1 MHMRKFPW
9 YTPESTY
16 VCTVCRP
23 AGKHTQGHTRLLS
36 QNDRATNTRQNVT
49 DILTL
54 YHPVWLTHSCFST
67 YTLPWRYT
75 LHKTPRHTHT
85 LRLHSLGACLVSLG
99 TTGSHS
105 SNLLTCYSCRLWAE
119 RAQTVLQTRAQWL
132 SARPP
137 QDQEGLQLRSHHA
150 GQSPQHT
157 TADGSGH
164 VYQRD
169 RAQRYWSLLKW
180 RSQIFSS
187 TCGLQ

>member
-1 MHMRKFPW
+1 MTKFPW

-54 YHPVWLTHSCFST
+54 YHPVWLTHTCFST

-85 LRLHSLGACLVSLG
+85 LRLHSLGACCLFGDNSR
-99 TTGSHS
+99 T
-105 SNLLTCYSCRLWAE
+105 LLTFWPVTL
-119 RAQTVLQTRAQWL
+119 
-132 SARPP
+132 
-137 QDQEGLQLRSHHA
+137 
-150 GQSPQHT
+150 
-157 TADGSGH
+157 AD
-164 VYQRD
+164 
-169 RAQRYWSLLKW
+169 
-180 RSQIFSS
+180 
-187 TCGLQ
+187 CGLNVHKQCSKLVPSDCQPDLRRIKKVFSCDLTTLVKAHNTPRPMVLDMCIKEIEHRGTHRF

>member
-1 MHMRKFPW
+1 MLLTFSHFTTQFDW
-9 YTPESTY
+9 HTPVSPRIRYPEDIPSI
-16 VCTVCRP
+16 RP
-23 AGKHTQGHTRLLS
+23 LDT
-36 QNDRATNTRQNVT
+36 
-49 DILTL
+49 
-54 YHPVWLTHSCFST
+54 
-67 YTLPWRYT
+67 
-75 LHKTPRHTHT
+75 HTHT
-85 LRLHSLGACLVSLG
+85 HFASPFSWSLSVSLG

-105 SNLLTCYSCRLWAE
+105 SNLLTCYSYRLWAE